1 MEGIDNLVNQIFP
14 VKRRNNFQQMRKNDQ
29 ENQKKANIIERII
42 PLDRGSVMTHR
53 ESPSVEDGYR
63 PVYHKK
69 LTGAIRSCHFFMPP
83 MVLRTTIPG
92 GPVMLLPVCT
102 VIDQ

>member
-1 MEGIDNLVNQIFP
+1 
-14 VKRRNNFQQMRKNDQ
+14 MRKNDQ

-69 LTGAIRSCHFFMPP
+69 MTGAIRSCHFLCRRWFCGQPSRVALLCCFRF
-83 MVLRTTIPG
+83 VL
-92 GPVMLLPVCT
+92 
-102 VIDQ
+102 